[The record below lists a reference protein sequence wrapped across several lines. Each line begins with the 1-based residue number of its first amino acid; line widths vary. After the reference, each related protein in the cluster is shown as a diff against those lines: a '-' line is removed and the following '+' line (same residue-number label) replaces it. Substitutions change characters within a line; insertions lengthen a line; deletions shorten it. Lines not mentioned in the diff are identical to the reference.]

1 MGPGSR
7 AAEALR
13 VSVVQAGECTSRE
26 AIGVECEWGG
36 PGLPGSRAV
45 GLQGLLSEGA
55 RKWKGRWVYSGEPFP
70 FRQLLEKVLGGSGN
84 EKRL

>member
-45 GLQGLLSEGA
+45 GLQGLLSKEPGNG
-55 RKWKGRWVYSGEPFP
+55 KGGGFIQADRFP
-70 FRQLLEKVLGGSGN
+70 SGN
-84 EKRL
+84 F

>member
-36 PGLPGSRAV
+36 RTLFKQFYVESLSTVPVTHTLIHMLCKSRLV
-45 GLQGLLSEGA
+45 SGLLKS
-55 RKWKGRWVYSGEPFP
+55 KY
-70 FRQLLEKVLGGSGN
+70 QLGLILYG
-84 EKRL
+84 